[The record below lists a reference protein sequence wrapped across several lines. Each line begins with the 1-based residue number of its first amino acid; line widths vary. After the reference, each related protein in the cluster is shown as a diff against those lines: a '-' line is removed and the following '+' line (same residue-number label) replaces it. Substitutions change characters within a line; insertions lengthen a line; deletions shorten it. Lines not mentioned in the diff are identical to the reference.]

1 MGLIFFK
8 KNKQLIFFQIKFLNF
23 FNIFFLKMAATI
35 RFGNNVFQKEK
46 KILLLEQELSQFQA
60 SYSLLHSQQASFLQS
75 QASFE
80 RQISD
85 LNQKNEVQSLEI
97 LNKASIL
104 SHLTQEKE
112 QWLNEKGFLLKENDD
127 LKKMNEK
134 LRENLEEMSQKLLF
148 AIDLEA
154 RLRQEVLVLEGH
166 NEKFERNIENLKN
179 DLKEKGE
186 NIEILEKSM
195 GQKDKFN
202 AILVK
207 EKERLLKT
215 SPFEGL
221 LKEKEKNRNKENIKK
236 ENNRPVLFFT
246 TKDKEPNQEI
256 ELSKKLKQFENENE
270 RLKKQNF
277 ELLTRIKNQN
287 KPLK

>member
-1 MGLIFFK
+1 
-8 KNKQLIFFQIKFLNF
+8 
-23 FNIFFLKMAATI
+23 MATTI
-35 RFGNNVFQKEK
+35 HFGNNVFQKEK
-46 KILLLEQELSQFQA
+46 KILLLEQELSQLQS

-80 RQISD
+80 RQISA
-85 LNQKNEVQSLEI
+85 LNQKTEVQSLEI
-97 LNKASIL
+97 VNKTSIL

-112 QWLNEKGFLLKENDD
+112 KWLNERGFLVKENGD

-134 LRENLEEMSQKLLF
+134 LRENLDEMSQKLLF
-148 AIDLEA
+148 AADLET

-166 NEKFERNIENLKN
+166 NEKFERNIENLRK

-186 NIEILEKSM
+186 NIEILEKSI

-221 LKEKEKNRNKENIKK
+221 LKEKESNKNKENTRK
-236 ENNRPVLFFT
+236 ENNRPMLFFSS
-246 TKDKEPNQEI
+246 KDKEPNHEI
-256 ELSKKLKQFENENE
+256 ELNKRLKQYESENE

-287 KPLK
+287 KFLK